1 MVRLNDIK
9 NMVTEIPTH
18 KLENLIEYVKGKNS
32 LSSFSVSTI
41 KNDLSLTSS
50 EATIVKKIFRETQDG
65 DMLSIAIESVLA
77 NQFQNEQVNTK
88 LVMTGDFHHDN
99 VSYTHTT
106 VYEMIRK
113 AKARITIVGYWVY
126 KLDELFQELSRI
138 QEERKGLRIRFIL
151 DDAKKWES
159 EIKEDWNTKFI
170 SKLEIFT
177 PNKKE
182 LKKIHSKIII
192 IDDSEIL
199 ITSANLTI
207 NAMEENLEAGI
218 WSCDKKIIN
227 ACSEVITDLVK
238 RQIITKLPKKK
249 F

>member
-18 KLENLIEYVKGKNS
+18 KLENLIEYVKGKNL

-99 VSYTHTT
+99 VT
-106 VYEMIRK
+106 
-113 AKARITIVGYWVY
+113 
-126 KLDELFQELSRI
+126 
-138 QEERKGLRIRFIL
+138 
-151 DDAKKWES
+151 
-159 EIKEDWNTKFI
+159 
-170 SKLEIFT
+170 
-177 PNKKE
+177 
-182 LKKIHSKIII
+182 
-192 IDDSEIL
+192 
-199 ITSANLTI
+199 
-207 NAMEENLEAGI
+207 
-218 WSCDKKIIN
+218 
-227 ACSEVITDLVK
+227 
-238 RQIITKLPKKK
+238 
-249 F
+249 

>member
-18 KLENLIEYVKGKNS
+18 KLENLIEYVKCKNS

-126 KLDELFQELSRI
+126 KLDDLFR
-138 QEERKGLRIRFIL
+138 
-151 DDAKKWES
+151 
-159 EIKEDWNTKFI
+159 
-170 SKLEIFT
+170 
-177 PNKKE
+177 
-182 LKKIHSKIII
+182 
-192 IDDSEIL
+192 
-199 ITSANLTI
+199 
-207 NAMEENLEAGI
+207 
-218 WSCDKKIIN
+218 
-227 ACSEVITDLVK
+227 
-238 RQIITKLPKKK
+238 
-249 F
+249 